1 MRHGVAREMT
11 DAPGRI
17 LITGARG
24 FVGTHLTT
32 ALAKAYPDCSL
43 LTPTIDLRESDEA
56 DKAIRESS
64 PDVCVHL
71 AAVSSITEAQQD
83 EENAW
88 RVNLHGSLRIGHAIL
103 RHVPKCQLLFISTAE
118 AYGASFRAGAQLDE
132 AAPLA
137 PMNVYSAT
145 KAAADLALGAIAA
158 QHGLRLVRLR
168 PFNHTGPGQSPQFV
182 VAAFAR
188 QIARIAAGMQDP
200 LLQVGNLDT
209 WRDFL
214 DVRDVCAAYVACIA
228 RRDELPAD
236 TILNLASGETR
247 RIGDVLAELQALAG
261 IKVELSIDPSRVRAT
276 DLRIACGNAGRAA
289 SLFGWRPVIP
299 WAQTLRDVIDD
310 WRGRIIGE
318 AGKS

>member
-1 MRHGVAREMT
+1 MT

-17 LITGARG
+17 LITGASG
-24 FVGTHLTT
+24 FVGAHLTT

-43 LTPTIDLRESDEA
+43 MTPAIDLRGSDAA
-56 DKAIRESS
+56 DKVIGESS

-88 RVNLHGSLRIGHAIL
+88 QVNLLGSLRIARAIL
-103 RHVPKCQLLFISTAE
+103 RHVPTCQLLFISTAE

-132 AAPLA
+132 AALLA

-145 KAAADLALGAIAA
+145 KAAADLALGGMAA

-188 QIARIAAGMQDP
+188 QIARIAAGMQAP
-200 LLQVGNLDT
+200 QLQVGNLDT

-214 DVRDVCAAYVACIA
+214 DVRDVCAGYIACIA
-228 RRDELPAD
+228 KRDELPAD

-247 RIGDVLAELQALAG
+247 RIGDVLNELQALAG
-261 IKVELSIDPSRVRAT
+261 IKVELSVDPSRVRAT
-276 DLRIACGNAGRAA
+276 DLRIACGNSGRAA
-289 SLFGWRPVIP
+289 SLLGWRPAIP
-299 WAQTLRDVIDD
+299 WTQTLRDVLDD

-318 AGKS
+318 AGES